1 MHSYYNN
8 IILQILT
15 MRIKPFIK
23 QILMGNTYCSLEISS
38 RNEKPIYNLLILKK
52 RKNQLVFNNEG
63 RILQFYGLK

>member
-1 MHSYYNN
+1 M
-8 IILQILT
+8 QIFT

-23 QILMGNTYCSLEISS
+23 QILKGNTYCSVEISS